1 MNATRRWFTRLR
13 PRARIALAVILVLS
27 LTAIGMG
34 VWLFHDLPP
43 IDRLYAGLALP
54 STRIYDRHGRLLYE
68 ILADS
73 TTSGRASA
81 VPLSHIPEHCQR
93 AAIATE
99 DANFYTHPGVDPV
112 GVVRALWI
120 NLTGGDVF
128 AGGSTITQQV
138 ARMLLLD
145 PEQRADRS
153 VRRKLR
159 EMILALQLETAYSK
173 DDVLAL
179 YFNQAYYGNL
189 AYGIDAAARA
199 YFSKDAASL
208 SLAECAMLVGL
219 VQAPA
224 RYDPLTQPEAAQ
236 ARQRV
241 VLGLMVNSG
250 MLTAEEAEIARNEP
264 LNYAAAPFPIEAPH
278 FVMAVI
284 TQLQRSYPEQ
294 LARDGL
300 EVMTTVDLDW
310 TRAAQR
316 IVQRQLALLNQRSDK
331 PPANAENA
339 ALVAIDPRTGEVRA
353 LLGSPDYFNTA
364 IDGAVNAAFA
374 LRQPGSA
381 LKPITYAAAMNPAR
395 PNPYTPATLFLDVAT
410 PFVTRR
416 LESYTPSNYALVEHG
431 PVLLR
436 EALASSFNIPAVVA
450 LDDIGISTMLGL
462 AVDLGL
468 GTLANRDDLDL
479 AVTLGGGEVRLF
491 DLVGAYGVFANAGCR
506 VEPVFITRVTTA
518 DGTLLSQWQPPPPCS
533 VSGRGQIVDPRVAW
547 LVSDMLSDDEARLR
561 SFGRFSALAIGRPAA
576 VKTGTTTDFR
586 DNWVVGYTPELAV
599 GVWVGNADNTPMV
612 EVTGVSGAAPIWN
625 SFMRTALRGV
635 PESQF
640 VMPSGITRR
649 TICALSGKLATPAC
663 PRQRLEWFIEG
674 TEPGEFDD
682 FYQVFEIDRET
693 GLLATDN
700 TPDDRRVARTYA
712 VLPQEA
718 RDWGIRHGFPP
729 PPSAARVVNTDLRD
743 GVRALAPDP
752 YTVFE
757 VTPLIPRDAQRIRLT
772 AAAPPGVTRVVWLLN
787 DTPIGE
793 ADAAPWTTW
802 WALEEGRHTLIA
814 RAEYAD
820 GTIEDSAPVP
830 FQVMPQ
836 GMRLLPEQPG

>member
-1 MNATRRWFTRLR
+1 MNALSRWFTRLR
-13 PRARIALAVILVLS
+13 PRTRILLAVCAVLFA
-27 LTAIGMG
+27 LGIGLS
-34 VWLFHDLPP
+34 VWLLHDLPP

-68 ILADS
+68 VLADS
-73 TTSGRASA
+73 AAGGRSSA
-81 VPLSHIPEHCQR
+81 VPLNVIPPHCQR
-93 AAIATE
+93 AVIATE
-99 DANFYTHPGVDPV
+99 DANFYAHPGVDPV
-112 GVVRALWI
+112 GVARALWI
-120 NLTGGDVF
+120 NLTGGDVL

-138 ARMLLLD
+138 ARMLLFD
-145 PEQRADRS
+145 PEQRAERS
-153 VRRKLR
+153 IRRKLR
-159 EMILALQLETAYSK
+159 EMILALQLESAYSK

-179 YFNQAYYGNL
+179 YFNQAYFGNL

-199 YFSKDAASL
+199 YFSKDTASL

-219 VQAPA
+219 VQSPA
-224 RYDPLTQPEAAQ
+224 RYDPLSQPEAAR
-236 ARQRV
+236 ARQSV
-241 VLGLMVNSG
+241 VLDLMVSSG
-250 MLTAEEAEIARNEP
+250 ALTAEAAEIARSEP
-264 LNYAAAPFPIEAPH
+264 LRFAAAPFPIEAPH

-284 TQLQRSYPEQ
+284 TRLQRDYPEQ

-310 TRAAQR
+310 TRAAQS
-316 IVQRQLALLNQRSDK
+316 IVQRQLGVLNGRTGR

-339 ALVAIDPRTGEVRA
+339 ALVAIDPRTGEVLT
-353 LLGSPDYFNTA
+353 LLGSPDYFNAA

-381 LKPITYAAAMNPAR
+381 LKPITYAAAMHPAR
-395 PNPYTPATLFLDVAT
+395 PEPYTAATLFLDVAT

-450 LDDIGISTMLGL
+450 LDDIGISTMLAL

-479 AVTLGGGEVRLF
+479 ALTLGGGEVRLF
-491 DLVGAYGVFANAGCR
+491 DLVGAYGVFANGGCR
-506 VEPVFITRVTTA
+506 VEPALITRVATS
-518 DGTLLSQWQPPPPCS
+518 GGEVLYQWQPPAPCS
-533 VSGRGQIVDPRVAW
+533 AGGRGQIVDPRVAW
-547 LVSDMLSDDEARLR
+547 LISDMLSDDQARLR

-625 SFMRTALRGV
+625 SFMRTALRGT
-635 PESQF
+635 PESPF
-640 VMPSGITRR
+640 IMPPGITRR
-649 TICALSGKLATPAC
+649 TICALSGRLATPLC
-663 PRQRLEWFIEG
+663 PRQRSEWFIEG
-674 TEPGEFDD
+674 TEPRAFDD
-682 FYQVFEIDRET
+682 MYQVFEIDRET
-693 GLLATDN
+693 GLLADDS
-700 TPDDRRVARTYA
+700 TPPAQRVARTFA

-729 PPSAARVVNTDLRD
+729 PPAAAQVVQTDLRE

-752 YTVFE
+752 YTIFE
-757 VTPLIPRDAQRIRLT
+757 LTPLIPRSAQRIRLS
-772 AAAPPGVTRVVWLLN
+772 AAVPPGVTRVDWLLN
-787 DTPIGE
+787 DTAIGT
-793 ADAAPWTTW
+793 ADAAPWTMW
-802 WALEEGRHTLIA
+802 WALEEGAHTLIA
-814 RAEYAD
+814 RATFPD
-820 GTIEDSAPVP
+820 GTTQDLSLIHI
-830 FQVMPQ
+830 
-836 GMRLLPEQPG
+836 